1 MGTHFRYTNCR
12 FAKRGFTL
20 VELLVVIAIIGV
32 LVALLLPAVQA
43 AREAAR
49 RTECINKLKQMGLGM
64 QNHLSAQRVFPTG
77 GIGPNPDIANFTSGG
92 TNSPGTPN
100 GALKQGL
107 GWAYQLLPYL
117 EQNALKG
124 IVNNQQLRTT
134 IVPLYFCPSRRSPS
148 TVSGNALSDYASAQ
162 PMTLR
167 CPQAGPNVGA
177 RYTLDQVNPFTG
189 GNQWTT
195 ANEAFWCRSN
205 GQPDP
210 FSVFDGVIVRTPWRI
225 TTPATATAPAI
236 GERPNG
242 APSATKPQEITDGLS
257 NTMVISEK
265 VVRSD
270 LYDGNTNGAGGGS
283 RSDDRGWS
291 DGWDP
296 DTVRLTALPPLSDS
310 DGAICFNADPQV
322 AQYCTGGQDVFF
334 FGSAH
339 SSGVN
344 SAFADGSVRAISFSV
359 DPAVFNALGSKNGE
373 EVIDMSQL

>member
-1 MGTHFRYTNCR
+1 MHRHLHAT
-12 FAKRGFTL
+12 KRGFTL

-49 RTECINKLKQMGLGM
+49 RTECSNKLKQMGLAL
-64 QNHLSAQRVFPTG
+64 QNHLSAQRTFPTG
-77 GIGPNPDIANFTSGG
+77 GNGPNPDIANFTSGG
-92 TNSPGTPN
+92 INNPGTPN
-100 GALKQGL
+100 GANKQGL

-117 EQNALKG
+117 EQNAVRG
-124 IVNNQQLRTT
+124 IVNNTQLART
-134 IVPLYFCPSRRSPS
+134 VVSLYNCPSRRAPG
-148 TVSGNALSDYASAQ
+148 SGSNNALMDYAAAQ

-167 CPQAGPNVGA
+167 CPQVGANVGA
-177 RYTLDQVNPFTG
+177 RYDLTQVNPFRG
-189 GNQWTT
+189 GNEWTV

-210 FSVFDGVIVRTPWRI
+210 FSAFDGVIVRTPWRI
-225 TTPATATAPAI
+225 TTAATATAPAV

-257 NTMVISEK
+257 NTIVIGEK

-270 LYDGNTNGAGGGS
+270 LYEGNTDGSGNGS

-296 DTVRLTALPPLSDS
+296 DTVRLTALPPLSDG
-310 DGAICFNADPQV
+310 DTAICFNADQQV
-322 AQYCTGGQDVFF
+322 SQYCTGGQDVFF

-339 SSGVN
+339 SSGIN
-344 SAFADGSVRAISFSV
+344 SAFADGSVHQLSFDIDV
-359 DPAVFNALGSKNGE
+359 NVFNALGSKNGE
-373 EVIDMSQL
+373 EAIDLSQL